1 MMAEIGLMPLK
12 SCCKA
17 SMDEEFSDF
26 VSESCVEPQIL
37 HTVCI
42 VCMSTVP
49 HISQTDR
56 RADTASRFRIP
67 SVTNKFSSRVKNI
80 NDDE

>member
-1 MMAEIGLMPLK
+1 MMAEIVVLMPLK

-26 VSESCVEPQIL
+26 VSGSCVEPQIL
-37 HTVCI
+37 HAVCI

-49 HISQTDR
+49 HYRADRR

-67 SVTNKFSSRVKNI
+67 ILSEI
-80 NDDE
+80 NLAPCG